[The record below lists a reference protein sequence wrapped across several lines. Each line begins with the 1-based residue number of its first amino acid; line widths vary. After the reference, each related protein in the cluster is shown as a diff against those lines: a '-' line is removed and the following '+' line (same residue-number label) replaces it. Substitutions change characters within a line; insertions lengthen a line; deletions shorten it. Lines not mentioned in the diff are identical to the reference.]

1 MQQNWFAFARKF
13 LFYFPAAPI
22 ASPTHLNPIFFSSF
36 SSKKEKRRKCMGG
49 GNERKSAMQKR
60 KQKWVNRKLI
70 VSSARESLFLRISV
84 KRRSKLPVKSAK
96 KRFFELFFYR
106 MRIKIVSLTKTK
118 IWWNYKIHLK
128 IKRWGNMLLINKIL
142 ECGENFWALN
152 TRWKRKLPA
161 QMYFN
166 FV

>member
-1 MQQNWFAFARKF
+1 
-13 LFYFPAAPI
+13 
-22 ASPTHLNPIFFSSF
+22 
-36 SSKKEKRRKCMGG
+36 MGG

-118 IWWNYKIHLK
+118 I
-128 IKRWGNMLLINKIL
+128 
-142 ECGENFWALN
+142 
-152 TRWKRKLPA
+152 
-161 QMYFN
+161 
-166 FV
+166 